1 MSKDALDSLVELD
14 QVIYV
19 MSHDLRGPASVA
31 AQFADLL
38 ERRLG
43 EVDDRQRRCL
53 DGIHCALQE
62 LDRRL
67 EGLLMISRARQSLGP
82 VGPQDLDAWLR
93 EGVSQRGLRAVVDGA
108 LPAVYADEGRIHRLL
123 GLLLD
128 NVLHHAG
135 PDATATLSFSDGAFH
150 LADDGPGL
158 SDKARTAAFVPFR
171 PLPMPDSGRQGIGLS
186 VARAICR
193 HMGGDMTIADG
204 PEGGA
209 IVSFQLPIRP
219 EDAPPGQTM

>member
-1 MSKDALDSLVELD
+1 MSKDVLDSLAELD

-19 MSHDLRGPASVA
+19 ISHDLRGPASVA

-38 ERRLG
+38 ERRMG
-43 EVDDRQRRCL
+43 DVDDRQRRCL
-53 DGIHCALQE
+53 DGIHCAIEE

-67 EGLLMISRARQSLGP
+67 EGLLMVSRARQMLGK
-82 VGPQDLDAWLR
+82 VGPQDMAARLQDGAA
-93 EGVSQRGLRAVVDGA
+93 ERGLACLVTGE
-108 LPAVYADEGRIHRLL
+108 LPTVYADEGRIHRLM

-135 PDATATLSFSDGAFH
+135 PDATARLSHQDGSFH

-158 SDKARTAAFVPFR
+158 NDKARDRAFVPFR

-186 VARAICR
+186 VSRAICR

-209 IVSFQLPIRP
+209 IVTFQLPTRP
-219 EDAPPGQTM
+219 EDAPSPMV